1 MATLNMQLTFFPL
14 LCRNRPLRKSPDKPQ
29 MLTDGQEGHDVEMN
43 AAAAAGV
50 EVIYEA
56 DETESEL
63 LWI

>member
-1 MATLNMQLTFFPL
+1 
-14 LCRNRPLRKSPDKPQ
+14 
-29 MLTDGQEGHDVEMN
+29 MLTDGQEGQDVEMD
-43 AAAAAGV
+43 AAAAGV